1 MSPLSRADR
10 ITIAHVCQDWAAAY
24 SAPPVNMPESITV
37 RYLTDDY
44 LEALTARHGRETI
57 LRAVTAQLAAHPED
71 LTTPRISHRERRA
84 RQAERD
90 AYADRYLKAAD
101 RHYTAAEPY
110 EALALIDRA
119 ELTSPTFK
127 DYDQLRTATR
137 KNTPPFTPTDLTGTA
152 LRRRVTLP
160 LAAPIPGPPVMY
172 HGSQTRNWVYP
183 GRTVIEGN
191 WPAAIPEHCTATDSD
206 TQTLASGRAIVCTG
220 CGLDCT

>member
-1 MSPLSRADR
+1 MSMTRPELV
-10 ITIAHVCQDWAAAY
+10 TIAQTCADWAPNNYGGPLTLDREQTVRHIADGLLDGLTQKYGRPAVWEAVAAY
-24 SAPPVNMPESITV
+24 LDAHPH
-37 RYLTDDY
+37 L
-44 LEALTARHGRETI
+44 LTAPR
-57 LRAVTAQLAAHPED
+57 
-71 LTTPRISHRERRA
+71 TTQAERDK

-90 AYADRYLKAAD
+90 AYADRYLKAAYH
-101 RHYTAAEPY
+101 HYTAAEPY

-127 DYDQLRTATR
+127 DYEQFRTATR
-137 KNTPPFTPTDLTGTA
+137 KMTPPFIPADLTGTA

-172 HGSQTRNWVYP
+172 HGSDTRDWVYP
-183 GRTVIEGN
+183 GRTVIEGD

-206 TQTLASGRAIVCTG
+206 TQTLAGGLIVVCTG